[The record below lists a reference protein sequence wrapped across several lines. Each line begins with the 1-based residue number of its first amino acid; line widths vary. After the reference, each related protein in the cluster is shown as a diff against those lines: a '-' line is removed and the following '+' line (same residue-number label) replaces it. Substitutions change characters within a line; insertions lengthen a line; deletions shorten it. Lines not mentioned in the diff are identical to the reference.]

1 MEEGLISSKN
11 WPQLTQLFQQQE
23 GVPMPFLKEIF
34 LMECR
39 IAGTSHVPE
48 IQERT
53 QDIQAGNLVQFRRE
67 AANPADSLAI
77 LILNGKGEKI
87 GYVPREK
94 NEVLARLMDAGKYL
108 FGKVEDKSQLGDY
121 VRIVI
126 RTYMQDV

>member
-1 MEEGLISSKN
+1 MDQGLISQKN
-11 WPQLTQLFQQQE
+11 WSRIAQLFQQPG

-48 IQERT
+48 IRERT
-53 QDIQAGNLVQFRRE
+53 QDVLPGSLVQFRRE
-67 AANPADSLAI
+67 AENPADSLAI
-77 LILNGKGEKI
+77 LILNDKGEKI

-94 NEVLARLMDAGKYL
+94 NEVLARLMDAGKCL